1 MAILTTGNT
10 FANGNQVTATTLN
23 NSVNNAVFDSGAVD
37 GTSTQLSSGAII
49 VKDLGI
55 TTGKLASASV
65 TTAKIANGNVTSDKI
80 LASNITTALIAD
92 SNVTKAKIEN
102 LANLTVLGNVSGSS
116 AAPAEVFILD
126 QDDMSSDSATA
137 IATQQSIKAYVD
149 SQSGS
154 GTLGIAGGSGTGTV
168 NLSTQTFT
176 LAGTTN
182 EIETTASG
190 QTITIGLP
198 SSITANV
205 TGNLTGNVTG
215 NITGTVNASSVLAS
229 GVAATTQTSGDNSTK
244 VATTA
249 YVDSQVS
256 ATGGW
261 SLGADTGT
269 NHAIL
274 PGELV
279 DFVGTTNE
287 IETSVS
293 GNTLTI
299 GLPSS
304 ISVNVTG
311 NLTGN
316 VTGNASTAT
325 ALQTARTIAGVSFD
339 GTSNISLDTGD
350 ITEGSNEYFTTARAR
365 SSISASGDISYNSS
379 TGVISFTASGSP
391 VTSVNTQT
399 GAVVLDTDD
408 IAEAANLYYTSA
420 RANSAIDARV
430 TQSFVNALNIEAASV
445 SANSVALGTDT
456 TGNYVASIATG
467 SGLDGSSSS
476 EGGAATISL
485 DLNELS
491 TSTTSTD
498 GDYFVVVD
506 SVGNQRK
513 LTKGNISIAGFN
525 TTNGIALATD
535 TTGPYVAA
543 GATAGDG
550 ISGSVSSEG
559 GTFTV
564 TSNATNSNVGSTIVY
579 RDASGNFDAGTISA
593 ALTGNVTGNVTS
605 TGTSTFSDIDVT
617 SDLGISTN
625 GDSNTSKA
633 IVINSSGTDFESD
646 AGMIQGTHAG
656 GGSLTGGYW
665 LKLKSGGAEKFT
677 IKGNGD
683 TSIAGDLAQN
693 RTGSGGFP
701 GYSADGTGGTFG
713 TVLEDGGTNGSSL
726 YIARKNSWAMYLAT
740 DTALNAQSDKVVQF
754 ADLNGQ
760 TSDQANVVGNITITS
775 SSVALNSVSDY
786 RLKENAV
793 DITDGIDRLNQ
804 LKPYRFNFTR
814 DPSTTVDGFFA
825 HEVSPVVPESINGD
839 KDAVDEEGRPDYQGI
854 DQSKLVPLLTA
865 ALQEAVAKIEA
876 LEARVATLEG

>member
-1 MAILTTGNT
+1 MAVLTTGNT
-10 FANGNQVTATTLN
+10 FANGDQVTASSL
-23 NSVNNAVFDSGAVD
+23 NNAVNDAVFASGAVD
-37 GTSTQLSSGAII
+37 SISTQLAGSGAII

-55 TTGKLASASV
+55 DTGKIATGAV
-65 TTAKIANGNVTSDKI
+65 TTAKISDGNVTSAKI
-80 LASNITTALIAD
+80 AAANITTSLIAD

-102 LANLTVLGNVSGSS
+102 LSNYKVLGNVSGGS
-116 AAPAEVFILD
+116 AAPAEVAILD
-126 QDDMSSDSATA
+126 EDNMSSNSATSL
-137 IATQQSIKAYVD
+137 ATQQSIKAYVD

-154 GTLGIAGGSGTGTV
+154 GTLGIAGGTGTGTV
-168 NLSTQTFT
+168 DLSTQTFT
-176 LAGTTN
+176 LAGTAN
-182 EIETTASG
+182 EIETTVSG
-190 QTITIGLP
+190 QTVTIGLP

-229 GVAATTQTSGDNSTK
+229 GVVATTQTSGDNSTK

-287 IETSVS
+287 VTTSVS

-311 NLTGN
+311 SLTGN

-408 IAEAANLYYTSA
+408 IAEAANLYYTA
-420 RANSAIDARV
+420 TRANSAIDARV

-445 SANSVALGTDT
+445 AANSVALGTDT

-485 DLNELS
+485 KLSELS
-491 TSTTSTD
+491 QSTSNSD
-498 GDYFVVVD
+498 GDFFVVVD
-506 SVGNQRK
+506 SGGTQRK
-513 LTKGNISIAGFN
+513 LTKADISIAGFN
-525 TTNGIALATD
+525 TANGIVLATD

-543 GATAGDG
+543 GATSGNG

-605 TGTSTFSDIDVT
+605 TGTSTFSSIDV
-617 SDLGISTN
+617 N
-625 GDSNTSKA
+625 GGAIDGATIGAASAAAITGTTLTATGNVTFGAGTGNTSQVYMNLTGTGFFPCLQNDTHGCLIEDQNANGSTLSISRKGNHA
-633 IVINSSGTDFESD
+633 ARFARNTTDAVVAFYYTGAGGDAASTLAGDISIDSSTTVSINS
-646 AGMIQGTHAG
+646 A
-656 GGSLTGGYW
+656 
-665 LKLKSGGAEKFT
+665 
-677 IKGNGD
+677 
-683 TSIAGDLAQN
+683 
-693 RTGSGGFP
+693 
-701 GYSADGTGGTFG
+701 
-713 TVLEDGGTNGSSL
+713 
-726 YIARKNSWAMYLAT
+726 
-740 DTALNAQSDKVVQF
+740 
-754 ADLNGQ
+754 
-760 TSDQANVVGNITITS
+760 
-775 SSVALNSVSDY
+775 SDY
-786 RLKENAV
+786 RIKENV
-793 DITDGIDRLNQ
+793 ITVSDGIDRLKQ
-804 LKPYRFNFTR
+804 IPVYRFNFDH
-814 DPSTTVDGFFA
+814 DPDTTLDGFFA
-825 HEVSPVVPESINGD
+825 HEVQSQVPEAVKGD
-839 KDAVDEEGRPDYQGI
+839 KDAVDEDGDMVLQRI

>member
-1 MAILTTGNT
+1 MSILTTGNT
-10 FANGNQVTATTLN
+10 FANGDQVTATTLN
-23 NSVNNAVFDSGAVD
+23 NSVNNAVFNSGAVD
-37 GTSTQLSSGAII
+37 DSSTQLSGGAII

-55 TTGKLASASV
+55 TTGKLASASI
-65 TTAKIANGNVTSDKI
+65 TTAKIAAGNITSDKI

-92 SNVTKAKIEN
+92 GNVTKAKIES

-116 AAPAEVFILD
+116 AAPDEVFILD
-126 QDDMSSDSATA
+126 QDDMSSDSALA
-137 IATQQSIKAYVD
+137 LATQQSIKAYVD
-149 SQSGS
+149 SQSG
-154 GTLGIAGGSGTGTV
+154 GGILGIAGGSGTGTV
-168 NLSTQTFT
+168 DLSTQTFT
-176 LAGTTN
+176 VAGTTN

-229 GVAATTQTSGDNSTK
+229 GVIATTQSSGDNSTK

-365 SSISASGDISYNSS
+365 SSISASGDINYNSS

-420 RANSAIDARV
+420 RVNSAIDARV
-430 TQSFVNALNIEAASV
+430 NQSFVNALNIEAASV
-445 SANSVALGTDT
+445 AANSVALGTNT

-476 EGGAATISL
+476 EGGSPTISL
-485 DLNELS
+485 NLNELA

-498 GDYFVVVD
+498 GDFFVVVD

-513 LTKGNISIAGFN
+513 LTKGNISISGFN

-543 GATAGDG
+543 GATSGNG
-550 ISGSVSSEG
+550 ISGNVSSEG
-559 GTFTV
+559 STFTV

-593 ALTGNVTGNVTS
+593 ALTGNVTS
-605 TGTSTFSDIDVT
+605 TGTSTFSDVGIGTTTPYYNLDVDGDTKINDNAYIGVGSGTGWFTVGIKADT
-617 SDLGISTN
+617 SSSTWNFDTNSGSSQPLYPGYKKGTYGFQVEN
-625 GDSNTSKA
+625 GN
-633 IVINSSGTDFESD
+633 SGTD
-646 AGMIQGTHAG
+646 IGT
-656 GGSLTGGYW
+656 
-665 LKLKSGGAEKFT
+665 
-677 IKGNGD
+677 
-683 TSIAGDLAQN
+683 
-693 RTGSGGFP
+693 
-701 GYSADGTGGTFG
+701 
-713 TVLEDGGTNGSSL
+713 TVH
-726 YIARKNSWAMYLAT
+726 IARKGVNAGLRIGKNVSGSASPESQTNGRAVEFYNNTAGDEGDVGDPAT
-740 DTALNAQSDKVVQF
+740 EVGLISINT
-754 ADLNGQ
+754 
-760 TSDQANVVGNITITS
+760 TSTNYGTS
-775 SSVALNSVSDY
+775 SDY

-793 DITDGIDRLNQ
+793 SITDGIDRLKQ
-804 LKPYRFNFTR
+804 LSPYRFNFIV
-814 DPSTTVDGFFA
+814 DPDKTVDGFFA
-825 HEVSPVVPESINGD
+825 HEVSDVVPEAITGE
-839 KDAVDEEGRPDYQGI
+839 KDAVDEDGDPKYQGI
-854 DQSKLVPLLTA
+854 DQSKLVPLLTS
-865 ALQEAVAKIEA
+865 ALQEAVIKIEA
-876 LEARVATLEG
+876 LEARVHTLEA

>member
-1 MAILTTGNT
+1 MSILTTGNT
-10 FANGNQVTATTLN
+10 FANGDQVTATTLN
-23 NSVNNAVFDSGAVD
+23 NSVNNAVFNSGAVD
-37 GTSTQLSSGAII
+37 DSSTQLSGGAII

-55 TTGKLASASV
+55 TTGKLASASI
-65 TTAKIANGNVTSDKI
+65 TTAKIAAGNVTSDKI

-92 SNVTKAKIEN
+92 GNVTKAKIES

-116 AAPAEVFILD
+116 AAPDEVFILD
-126 QDDMSSDSATA
+126 QDDMSSDSALA
-137 IATQQSIKAYVD
+137 LATQQSIKAYVD
-149 SQSGS
+149 SQSG
-154 GTLGIAGGSGTGTV
+154 GGILGIAGGSGTGTV
-168 NLSTQTFT
+168 DLSTQTFT
-176 LAGTTN
+176 VAGTTN

-229 GVAATTQTSGDNSTK
+229 GVIATTQSSGDNSTK

-339 GTSNISLDTGD
+339 GTSNISLDTGN

-420 RANSAIDARV
+420 RVNSAIDSRV
-430 TQSFVNALNIEAASV
+430 NQSFVNALNIEAASV
-445 SANSVALGTDT
+445 AANSVALGTDT

-476 EGGAATISL
+476 EGGSPTISL
-485 DLNELS
+485 NLNELA

-498 GDYFVVVD
+498 GDFFVVVD

-513 LTKGNISIAGFN
+513 LTKGNISISGFN

-543 GATAGDG
+543 GATSGNG
-550 ISGSVSSEG
+550 ISGNVSSEG
-559 GTFTV
+559 STFTV

-579 RDASGNFDAGTISA
+579 RDASGNFAAGTITA
-593 ALTGNVTGNVTS
+593 ALTGNVTS
-605 TGTSTFSDIDVT
+605 TGTSTFSDVGIGGTPSPSYNLDV
-617 SDLGISTN
+617 N
-625 GDSNTSKA
+625 GTGRFVSQLTLDSNLLHN
-633 IVINSSGTDFESD
+633 ISGT
-646 AGMIQGTHAG
+646 QT
-656 GGSLTGGYW
+656 
-665 LKLKSGGAEKFT
+665 
-677 IKGNGD
+677 
-683 TSIAGDLAQN
+683 
-693 RTGSGGFP
+693 GFP
-701 GYSADGTGGTFG
+701 GYFKDTFG
-713 TVLEDGGTNGSSL
+713 AQLESSGSNGSTL
-726 YIARKNSWAMYLAT
+726 YLGRDNQWALTLGTSVSNNTTHSGKVAT
-740 DTALNAQSDKVVQF
+740 FYDTDQNAGGSPAV
-754 ADLNGQ
+754 GQ
-760 TSDQANVVGNITITS
+760 QVGSISITTSATAFNTS
-775 SSVALNSVSDY
+775 SDY
-786 RLKENAV
+786 RLKENLV
-793 DITDGIDRLNQ
+793 EIEDGITRVKQ
-804 LKPYRFNFTR
+804 LSPKRFNFIA
-814 DPSTTVDGFFA
+814 DPDKTVDGFIA
-825 HEVSPVVPESINGD
+825 HEVSNVVPEAITGE
-839 KDAVDEEGRPDYQGI
+839 KDAVDKDGYPEYQGI
-854 DQSKLVPLLTA
+854 DQSKLVPLLTS
-865 ALQEAVAKIEA
+865 ALQEAVIKIEA
-876 LEARVATLEG
+876 LEARVHTLEA